1 MLGILLTILKVIG
14 WLILGII
21 GLLLFLICLVLFMPV
36 PYRIWVSGTPEND
49 PVFCCKV
56 KIFGIQVFPGK
67 KRRKRKK
74 DSAGTTD
81 IPEETKCENQDGNA
95 AGQPVHPAEK
105 PVPESAEPSTRKME
119 TAAATGQQASLS
131 GQAEQPD
138 SSDRAEKRF
147 SKDVMGTAK
156 QIWSELTDEHN
167 RRAFL
172 HVLREVKSLLHH
184 IGPRRVQGDVAFSL
198 GDPANTGYLTA
209 VLSVC
214 PFAYG
219 KKCSIEPD
227 FVTEDLY
234 LKGWLDVR
242 GHVCLIH
249 AAASGMRLLFDSDI
263 RRMIKKLRR

>member
-36 PYRIWVSGTPEND
+36 PYRIWVSGAPEND

-74 DSAGTTD
+74 ASAGTTD
-81 IPEETKCENQDGNA
+81 IPEETKHENQNGNA
-95 AGQPVHPAEK
+95 AGQPVQPAEK
-105 PVPESAEPSTRKME
+105 PVSESAEEPSTRKME
-119 TAAATGQQASLS
+119 PAAATGQQASLS
-131 GQAEQPD
+131 GQAEQPA

-147 SKDVMGTAK
+147 SKDVRGTAK

-198 GDPANTGYLTA
+198 GDPANTRY
-209 VLSVC
+209 
-214 PFAYG
+214 
-219 KKCSIEPD
+219 
-227 FVTEDLY
+227 FV
-234 LKGWLDVR
+234 K
-242 GHVCLIH
+242 
-249 AAASGMRLLFDSDI
+249 
-263 RRMIKKLRR
+263 KKLMQ

>member
-1 MLGILLTILKVIG
+1 MLGILLTVLKVIG

-36 PYRIWVSGTPEND
+36 PYRIWVSGAPGND

-67 KRRKRKK
+67 KRRKQKK

-81 IPEETKCENQDGNA
+81 LPEETKRENQNA
-95 AGQPVHPAEK
+95 NTAGQPVQPAEK
-105 PVPESAEPSTRKME
+105 SVSESAEPVSQAVKPAGTSEQQVPLSDQTR
-119 TAAATGQQASLS
+119 QSASA
-131 GQAEQPD
+131 G
-138 SSDRAEKRF
+138 RAEKRF
-147 SKDVMGTAK
+147 SKDVIGTAK

-172 HVLREVKSLLHH
+172 HVLREVKGLLHH
-184 IGPRRVQGDVAFSL
+184 IGPRRVQGDVTYSL

-227 FVTEDLY
+227 FVTENLY

>member
-36 PYRIWVSGTPEND
+36 PYRIWVSGTSEND

-74 DSAGTTD
+74 ASAGTTD
-81 IPEETKCENQDGNA
+81 IPEETKC
-95 AGQPVHPAEK
+95 EK

-131 GQAEQPD
+131 GQAEQPA